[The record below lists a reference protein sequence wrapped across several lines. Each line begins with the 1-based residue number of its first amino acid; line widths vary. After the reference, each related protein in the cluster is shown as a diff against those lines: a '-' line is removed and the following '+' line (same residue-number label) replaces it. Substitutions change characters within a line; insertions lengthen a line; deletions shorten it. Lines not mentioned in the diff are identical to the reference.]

1 MSSVSQ
7 GFASRSAARRHPLLI
22 KLHRVF
28 VGSAAVAVGLLA
40 GLSSLPATSAV
51 AIPQTPLSLGVPVPG
66 NLALTPSV
74 EWPTIHTQAN
84 LGNYDPAR
92 VFVGYFDSKKCYVYQ
107 YAADETLRHFYPVSY
122 AVNGVCAGNGPGQWS
137 GNYLAWAATQ
147 TIDPFRLALTGGYR
161 VRDTPTETWL
171 EKARHSPAF
180 GQYPNRS
187 ISNDAMIVGAT
198 PSSFDDFNIRVR
210 GLLNKMYFTGTGN
223 LDNPANGTLV
233 AYDPN
238 VYGNLRDRNNEKNL
252 VYEVSVRVK
261 VCVAGLLEANC
272 QQYSQASKPEG
283 LIQDYSRQL
292 TYSVFGY
299 LNDSAV
305 NRDGGALRA
314 RQKFVGPSTHY
325 PGNAVVTNAATEWD
339 PTTGVLIRN
348 PDTADAAATGNG
360 VADSGVINYINKF
373 GQMTNRDPKSLDPV
387 SEFYY
392 AATRYFKN
400 QGNVP
405 EYTNLT
411 GTVAQRYEQADG
423 FPVITN
429 WDDPIRY
436 SCQTNVILGIGD
448 VYTHNDKNLPGS
460 TFTNSEPAR
469 PALVTADT
477 TVDVAARMQQIYTME
492 GFGAL
497 GNPFTGRNNSGY
509 IAALAYDVHTRD
521 IRPTVAGQPQTEGK
535 QTISTHWV
543 DVRENQTLEGRRNN
557 QYWLAAKYGGFNV
570 PANFDPDTNGVTP
583 LDQAWWH
590 TTGETQTDRNGTVF
604 PRADNFYVASE
615 ADKMVTSLRRAF
627 QSIVEAATS
636 SGSSLSANS
645 TVLRNGTKIFQA
657 QYNPGR
663 WSGELVAFDV
673 NPSTGALT
681 QEWIASANV
690 PTWSTR
696 KIYVNSGQYRLFTY
710 NNLNGADATALGSQ
724 NVVDYLRGDRT
735 NETPN
740 GLATFR
746 ARDGVIGDIVHSQP
760 IFVGAPNAGLYNGK
774 LFSGANGY
782 SAYAAA
788 QANRNPVVYVGANDG
803 MLHGFDADTGAETYA
818 FVPSAAIPNLRDY
831 TDPDY
836 IHRFSVDGEITV
848 ADAYFG
854 NQWRSVLVG
863 TMGRGGRS
871 VYALD
876 VTDPDDIEFLWE
888 KDASDVPALG
898 NIIGKPIIAQ
908 VADGDWRVLIGN
920 GPNGSGDKAQLV
932 MLDLDDGDETVAD
945 TGVGG
950 DNGMFGVNAWASGL
964 SDFVDTVYAGDLKG
978 NLWKITNLAG
988 TPTTT
993 LFFNANSGSVVRPI
1007 TITPTVAVNP
1017 STGETWV
1024 LFGTGSYLTVA
1035 DQTNRDLQQW
1045 FGLID
1050 RGSAINDRSGLEQ
1063 VDIIDQADVDPDPD
1077 IENLVRVIEPN
1088 AAPGTDGWF
1097 IDLIAPGASDTG
1109 ERMVVP
1115 NIFRGGS
1122 LIGVTRIPDAGGD
1135 PCNPSGATGFIMAV
1149 DPFTGGR
1156 LATPP
1161 FDINGDGSF
1170 NASDG
1175 INGTPAFGF
1184 GLTAGTYSPLLI
1196 GDRFYLNDQNANITQ
1211 GRVPFGSQPP
1221 IRVSWREII
1230 RN

>member
-1 MSSVSQ
+1 MSSISQ
-7 GFASRSAARRHPLLI
+7 GFASHTAARRHPLLA

-28 VGSAAVAVGLLA
+28 VGSAAVAIGLLA

-51 AIPQTPLSLGVPVPG
+51 VIPQTPLSLGVPVPG

-92 VFVGYFDSKKCYVYQ
+92 VFVGYFDSKKCYAYQ
-107 YAADETLRHFYPVSY
+107 FDANEALRHFYPVGL

-180 GQYPNRS
+180 GQYPNRT
-187 ISNDAMIVGAT
+187 ISDDAMIVNAT
-198 PSSFDDFNIRVR
+198 PSSFDNFNIRVR
-210 GLLNKMYFTGTGN
+210 GLRNAMYFTGTGN
-223 LDNPANGTLV
+223 LDAPVAGTVVAYNPAV
-233 AYDPN
+233 HDR
-238 VYGNLRDRNNEKNL
+238 LRDRNGEREL

-261 VCVAGLLEANC
+261 VCVANLLETNC
-272 QQYSQASKPEG
+272 QQYSQAAKPEG

-299 LNDSAV
+299 LNDSSV
-305 NRDGGALRA
+305 PRDGGVLRA

-325 PGNAVVTNAATEWD
+325 PGNAAVANAASEWD

-348 PDTADAAATGNG
+348 PDAADAAATGNG

-411 GTVAQRYEQADG
+411 GTAAQRYEQADG
-423 FPVITN
+423 FPVIAD

-460 TFTNSEPAR
+460 PYNNSEPAR
-469 PALVTADT
+469 PALVAADT

-497 GNPFTGRNNSGY
+497 GNPFTGRNNSGF

-521 IRPTVAGQPQTEGK
+521 IRPTVVGQPQTEGK

-570 PANFDPDTNGVTP
+570 PVGFDPDTNGVTP
-583 LDQAWWH
+583 LPQASWH
-590 TTGETQTDRNGTVF
+590 TTNEFLTAGTTY

-615 ADKMVTSLRRAF
+615 ADKMVASLRRAF
-627 QSIVEAATS
+627 QRIVQAATA

-645 TVLRNGTKIFQA
+645 TVLRSGTRIFQS
-657 QYNPGR
+657 QYNTGR
-663 WSGELVAFDV
+663 WSGDLVAFNVD
-673 NPSTGALT
+673 PLTGTLT
-681 QEWIASANV
+681 SSWSASNV
-690 PTWSTR
+690 VPAWATR

-710 NNLNGADATALGSQ
+710 NNLNGADTAALGSQ
-724 NVVDYLRGDRT
+724 QIVDYLRGDRS

-740 GLATFR
+740 GLGLR
-746 ARDGVIGDIVHSQP
+746 ARSSVLGDIIHSQP
-760 IFVGAPNAGLYNGK
+760 VFVGAPNASLYYGK
-774 LFSGANGY
+774 LFSGASGY
-782 SAYAAA
+782 PAFAAA
-788 QANRNPVVYVGANDG
+788 QASRRSVVYVGANDG
-803 MLHGFDADTGAETYA
+803 MLHGFDATTGAETYA
-818 FVPSAAIPNLRDY
+818 FVPSAAIPNLAEYSDVDY
-831 TDPDY
+831 V
-836 IHRFSVDGEITV
+836 HRYFVDGEITI
-848 ADAYFG
+848 ADVYFG
-854 NQWRSVLVG
+854 NRWRSVLVG
-863 TMGRGGRS
+863 TMGRGGRG
-871 VYALD
+871 VFALD
-876 VTDPDDIEFLWE
+876 VTDPNNVEFLWE
-888 KDASDVPALG
+888 KTGTTVPALG
-898 NIIGKPIIAQ
+898 NVLGKPIIAQ
-908 VADGDWRVLIGN
+908 VADGDWRVFVGN
-920 GPNGSGDKAQLV
+920 GPNGSGDKAQ
-932 MLDLDDGDETVAD
+932 MIMFDIDDGDTTVAD

-950 DNGMFGVNAWASGL
+950 NNGMFGVNAWASGL
-964 SDFVDTVYAGDLKG
+964 TDFVDTAYAGDLNG
-978 NLWKITNLAG
+978 NIWKITNLAG

-993 LFFNANSGSVVRPI
+993 LFFNANSGGVTRPI

-1017 STGETWV
+1017 STGDTWV
-1024 LFGTGSYLTVA
+1024 MFGTGSYLTVA

-1050 RGSAINDRSGLEQ
+1050 RGSTINDRSGLEQ
-1063 VDIIDQADVDPDPD
+1063 VNILQ
-1077 IENLVRVIEPN
+1077 EGTSSGELVRTIETN
-1088 AAPGTDGWF
+1088 SSPGTDGWF
-1097 IDLIAPGASDTG
+1097 IDLITPGASDTG

-1115 NIFRGGS
+1115 NIFRGGA
-1122 LIGVTRIPDAGGD
+1122 LIGVTRIPDSNSD
-1135 PCNPSGATGFIMAV
+1135 PCNASGATGFIMAIN
-1149 DPFTGGR
+1149 PFTGGR
-1156 LATPP
+1156 LDTAP

-1196 GDRFYLNDQNANITQ
+1196 SDRFYLNDQNANITQ
-1211 GRVPFGSQPP
+1211 GRFSFGAQPP

-1230 RN
+1230 RD

>member
-1 MSSVSQ
+1 MSYVSQ
-7 GFASRSAARRHPLLI
+7 GFVSRTAARRHPLLA
-22 KLHRVF
+22 KLHSVF
-28 VGSAAVAVGLLA
+28 VGSAAVAIGLFA
-40 GLSSLPATSAV
+40 GLSSLPASSAV
-51 AIPQTPLSLGVPVPG
+51 VIPQSPLSLGVPVPG

-92 VFVGYFDSKKCYVYQ
+92 AFVGYFDSKKCYAYQ
-107 YAADETLRHFYPVSY
+107 FDANEALRHFYPVSL
-122 AVNGVCAGNGPGQWS
+122 AVNGVCAGNGAGQWS

-161 VRDTPTETWL
+161 VRDTATETWL

-180 GQYPNRS
+180 GQYPNRT
-187 ISNDAMIVGAT
+187 ISDDNMIQNAT
-198 PSSFDDFNIRVR
+198 PSSFDNFNIRVR
-210 GLLNKMYFTGTGN
+210 GLLNRMYFTGTGN
-223 LDNPANGTLV
+223 LDNPGMGTLV
-233 AYDPN
+233 AYDPA
-238 VYGNLRDRNNEKNL
+238 VHDRLRDRDGERNL

-272 QQYSQASKPEG
+272 EQYSQAAKPEG
-283 LIQDYSRQL
+283 LIQEYNRQL

-314 RQKFVGPSTHY
+314 RQKFVGPSTYY
-325 PGNAVVTNAATEWD
+325 PGNAILPNSAAEWD
-339 PTTGVLIRN
+339 ATTGVNIRN

-411 GTVAQRYEQADG
+411 GTVAQRYEQSDG

-460 TFTNSEPAR
+460 AFNNSEPAR
-469 PALVTADT
+469 PALVAADT
-477 TVDVAARMQQIYTME
+477 TVNVATRMQQIYTME
-492 GFGAL
+492 NFGAL
-497 GNPFTGRNNSGY
+497 GNPFTGRNNSGF

-521 IRPTVAGQPQTEGK
+521 IRPTVVGKPQTDGM

-557 QYWLAAKYGGFNV
+557 QYWLAAKYGGFEV
-570 PANFDPDTNGVTP
+570 PIGFDPDTNGVTP
-583 LDQAWWH
+583 LPQASWH
-590 TTGETQTDRNGTVF
+590 TTNEYLTNGTTY

-627 QSIVEAATS
+627 QNIVQAATA

-657 QYNPGR
+657 QYVTGR
-663 WSGELVAFDV
+663 WNGDILAYNV
-673 NPSTGALT
+673 NPTTGALT
-681 QEWIASANV
+681 EDWRASNNLPA
-690 PTWSTR
+690 WAAR
-696 KIYVNSGQYRLFTY
+696 KIYVNSSQYRLFTY
-710 NNLNGADATALGSQ
+710 TNLNAAHATALGSQ
-724 NVVDYLRGDRT
+724 EVVDYLRGERV

-740 GLATFR
+740 GLRLRSRTS
-746 ARDGVIGDIVHSQP
+746 ILGDIIHSQP
-760 IFVGAPNAGLYNGK
+760 IFVGAPNPSLYVGK
-774 LFSGANGY
+774 LFSGASSY
-782 SAYAAA
+782 SAFAST
-788 QANRNPVVYVGANDG
+788 QSSRRSVVYVGANDG
-803 MLHGFDADTGAETYA
+803 MLHGFDATTGAETYG
-818 FVPSAAIPNLRDY
+818 FVPSAAIPNLKEY
-831 TDPDY
+831 SDPDY
-836 IHRFSVDGEITV
+836 IHRYYVDGEITI
-848 ADAYFG
+848 ADVYFG
-854 NQWRSVLVG
+854 NRWRSVLVG
-863 TMGRGGRS
+863 TMGRGGRG

-876 VTDPDDIEFLWE
+876 VTDPNNVEFLWE
-888 KDASDVPALG
+888 KTGTDVSALG
-898 NIIGKPIIAQ
+898 NVLGKPIIAQ
-908 VADGDWRVLIGN
+908 VADGDWRVFVGN
-920 GPNGSGDKAQLV
+920 GPNGSGDRAQ
-932 MLDLDDGDETVAD
+932 MIMFDINDGDATVAD
-945 TGVGG
+945 TGAGS
-950 DNGMFGVNAWASGL
+950 DNGMFGVNVWASGL
-964 SDFVDTVYAGDLKG
+964 SDFVDTAYAGDLQG

-988 TPTTT
+988 TPTVTR
-993 LFFNANSGSVVRPI
+993 FFNANSGGVTRPI

-1017 STGETWV
+1017 STGDTWV
-1024 LFGTGSYLTVA
+1024 LFGTGSYISIA

-1045 FGLID
+1045 VGLID
-1050 RGSAINDRSGLEQ
+1050 RGPAIVGRGGLEQ
-1063 VDIIDQADVDPDPD
+1063 VNILQEATSNGVLART
-1077 IENLVRVIEPN
+1077 IETNST
-1088 AAPGTDGWF
+1088 PGTDGWF
-1097 IDLIAPGASDTG
+1097 IDLITPGASATG

-1122 LIGVTRIPDAGGD
+1122 LIGVTRIPDGGGD
-1135 PCNPSGATGFIMAV
+1135 PCNASGSTGFIMAI

-1156 LATPP
+1156 LQTSP
-1161 FDINGDGSF
+1161 FDLNGDGIF
-1170 NASDG
+1170 DANDG

-1196 GDRFYLNDQNANITQ
+1196 SDRFYLNDQNANITQ